1 MEGQVIQQVFDLI
14 NDFLPAGWKKM
25 AFYAG
30 YTSCS
35 YEMKFFV
42 DKGKGYVDCFK
53 IYDIDGFEIFDLFEN
68 IDNVLTQQRKKLKKK
83 DKWTVFTMLVDSNGK
98 FNVYFDYQDISE
110 ISIEYF
116 MQWQKKYL

>member
-1 MEGQVIQQVFDLI
+1 MEGRVVQQVVELI
-14 NDFLPAGWKKM
+14 SDFLPQGWKRM

-30 YTSCS
+30 YTSSS

-42 DKGKGYVDCFK
+42 DKGKGYIDCFK
-53 IYDIDGFEIFDLFEN
+53 IYDINSFEIFDLFES
-68 IDNVLTQQRKKLKKK
+68 IDNVLMRQRKELKKK
-83 DKWTVFTMLVDSNGK
+83 DKWTVFTLLVDSKGK
-98 FNVYFDYQDISE
+98 FNVFFDYQDIEE